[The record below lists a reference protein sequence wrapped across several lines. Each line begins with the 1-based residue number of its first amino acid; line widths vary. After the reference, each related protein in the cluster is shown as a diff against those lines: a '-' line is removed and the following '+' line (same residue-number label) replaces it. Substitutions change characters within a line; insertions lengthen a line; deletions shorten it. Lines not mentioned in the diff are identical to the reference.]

1 MQFTDTASV
10 AGMRLTN
17 DGYLV
22 AEVRCAR
29 TGCQTYLGAELGL
42 NDKETVTVFRPEAAV
57 FDKASLATFAGKP
70 VTLGHPAQPV
80 TAENWKDHAIGSIGE
95 EIARDG
101 EFVRVPMTLMDAAA
115 IRAVQDGTREISMG
129 YTTGISIED
138 GVAPDGTPYQAVQTG
153 PIRINHLAIVPKAR
167 GGAELRVGDGADTW
181 GVSPVPTA
189 AKDSSAMTDKALRT
203 VVVGDEAVETTDAGA
218 RAIEKLKAQI
228 VAKDAEIRDKDKDH
242 ADAIAAK
249 DEEIGTLKADVK
261 TAQDAAKVDIDKLV
275 ADRAALVEQV
285 KAVDAK
291 IDPKGKTDAELRK
304 AAVAARLGD
313 EMVKDASDAEVLG
326 MFKAIAKDAGSGD
339 AVRAALKDA
348 PAPVGTAAA
357 QDHAFQASVA
367 DLNAWRTAGNQEA

>member
-1 MQFTDTASV
+1 MQFTDAASV
-10 AGMRLTN
+10 AGMRLTK

-29 TGCQTYLGAELGL
+29 HGCQTYLGSEIGVSDL
-42 NDKETVTVFRPEAAV
+42 DTVTVYRPERAV
-57 FDKASLATFAGKP
+57 FDKTSLATFAGKP
-70 VTLGHPAQPV
+70 VTMGHPAQPV

-101 EFVRVPMTLMDAAA
+101 EFVRVPMTIMDAAA

-138 GVAPDGTPYQAVQTG
+138 GVAPDGTSYQAVQTG

-167 GGAELRVGDGADTW
+167 GGEQLRVGDGADHW

-189 AKDSSAMTDKALRT
+189 AKDSVMTDKALRT

-228 VAKDAEIRDKDKDH
+228 VAKDAEIRDNAKSH
-242 ADAIAAK
+242 ADAIAKK
-249 DEEIGTLKADVK
+249 DEDIGTLKADLK
-261 TAQDAAKVDIDKLV
+261 SAQDAAKIDVDQLV
-275 ADRAALVEQV
+275 ADRAALVDQV
-285 KAVDAK
+285 RAVDAK
-291 IDPKGKTDAELRK
+291 IDPKGKTDADLRK

-313 EMVKDASDAEVLG
+313 EMVKDASEAEVLG
-326 MFKAIAKDAGSGD
+326 MFKAIAKDAKPVD
-339 AVRAALKDA
+339 QVRQALKDSPA
-348 PAPVGTAAA
+348 PATAEAA
-357 QDHAFQASVA
+357 HKAMTDH
-367 DLNAWRTAGNQEA
+367 LTRAWAPKGVN